1 MPLTL
6 DLTLDRVFDR
16 VQARTDFIPGDI
28 FVALEPSPLS
38 SSGFAM
44 SMEVRDSE
52 TLLVC
57 AGKLTSEHS
66 SKLKMQGRELAAHA
80 ARLVV
85 DFKDVARM
93 DSSGLGALVGIY
105 VSAKKANCEFVL
117 INYNSS
123 IKDLLG
129 ITNVL
134 SMFEEAGRSGLRMP

>member
-1 MPLTL
+1 VPHET
-6 DLTLDRVFDR
+6 
-16 VQARTDFIPGDI
+16 
-28 FVALEPSPLS
+28 SPLAA
-38 SSGFAM
+38 SGFSM
-44 SMEVRDSE
+44 STEIRESE
-52 TLLVC
+52 TVVVC

-66 SKLKMQGRELAAHA
+66 DKLKKHARELVPHA
-80 ARLVV
+80 KRLVM

-105 VSAKKANCEFVL
+105 VSAKKANCEFLL

-134 SMFEEAGRSGLRMP
+134 SMFEECARSGLRMP

>member
-1 MPLTL
+1 MPH
-6 DLTLDRVFDR
+6 D
-16 VQARTDFIPGDI
+16 AP
-28 FVALEPSPLS
+28 PLS
-38 SSGFAM
+38 ASGFTM
-44 SMEVRDSE
+44 TTEVSDDE

-66 SKLKMQGRELAAHA
+66 GNLKKQGRDLVPHTK
-80 ARLVV
+80 RLVV
-85 DFKDVARM
+85 DFKGVTRM

-105 VSAKKANCEFVL
+105 VSAKKANCEFLL

-134 SMFEEAGRSGLRMP
+134 STFEDTARSGLRMP

>member
-1 MPLTL
+1 VP
-6 DLTLDRVFDR
+6 
-16 VQARTDFIPGDI
+16 Q
-28 FVALEPSPLS
+28 EPPPLS
-38 SSGFAM
+38 ASGFNI
-44 SMEVRDSE
+44 STEIRDEE
-52 TLLVC
+52 TLVVC

-66 SKLKMQGRELAAHA
+66 GQLKKHA
-80 ARLVV
+80 RDLVPHARRLVM
-85 DFKDVARM
+85 DFKDVTRM

-105 VSAKKANCEFVL
+105 VSAKKANCEFLL

>member
-1 MPLTL
+1 MPLEIQAGT
-6 DLTLDRVFDR
+6 DCFPGVFH
-16 VQARTDFIPGDI
+16 VPHE
-28 FVALEPSPLS
+28 LPPLS
-38 SSGFAM
+38 ASGFFM
-44 SMEVRDSE
+44 STEVREDE
-52 TLLVC
+52 TLVVC

-66 SKLKMQGRELAAHA
+66 GQLKKHVRELVPHA
-80 ARLVV
+80 KRLVM

-105 VSAKKANCEFVL
+105 VSAKKANCEFLL

-134 SMFEEAGRSGLRMP
+134 AMFEDCGRSGMRMP